1 MTNDPLNLDEAVE
14 LAGLWWLPD
23 EPGKRIPGILRY
35 DGEGSSSLSL
45 IGAFEDR
52 FFRLSPLELWMNSRA
67 PGRGTLFT
75 GWPSS
80 VRSHS

>member
-52 FFRLSPLELWMNSRA
+52 FFSTLA
-67 PGRGTLFT
+67 PGVMDELEGTRTWDVIRLFRVEC
-75 GWPSS
+75 G
-80 VRSHS
+80 